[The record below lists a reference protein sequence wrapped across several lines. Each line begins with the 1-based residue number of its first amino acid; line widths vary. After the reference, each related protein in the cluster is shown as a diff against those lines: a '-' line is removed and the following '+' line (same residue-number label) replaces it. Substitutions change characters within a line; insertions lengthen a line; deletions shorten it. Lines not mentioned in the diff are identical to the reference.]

1 MLNNIEVIV
10 KQSNGNLLRLIFEM
24 TSVKIIV
31 WKTQED
37 WKQTPDKFLS
47 HDIPLFGHTISIYIS
62 F

>member
-31 WKTQED
+31 WKTQKD

-47 HDIPLFGHTISIYIS
+47 HDIPLFRHTISIYIS